1 MPGRASGAEA
11 LPYPPL
17 RRDGA
22 GVKPPDLRRA
32 GRKILQPTLSG
43 NHGLLHSPTP
53 GTSSMRIR
61 LSMRQSLFI
70 GRFRLSP
77 IHGLTTRCTV
87 ARHSP
92 KPGASM
98 PTYETAAC
106 PFRRLAPHSAAA
118 PGKKFSVW
126 AKSRPK
132 RYCILKIFCY
142 NKNRYPH
149 WVWVSIRLASP
160 LPSASRA
167 HRSQQGPV
175 SALVPLVRILRDTGR
190 LSKTMTAAE
199 PPARCGHSPPF
210 GHMTAAEHR
219 PFTQAAWY
227 HLLHGC

>member
-1 MPGRASGAEA
+1 MDE
-11 LPYPPL
+11 
-17 RRDGA
+17 A
-22 GVKPPDLRRA
+22 GVKPPDLQKA
-32 GRKILQPTLSG
+32 GRRKILQPTISG
-43 NHGLLHSPTP
+43 NRRAAPLPHAWGFLHADPPFHAPTALHRQVP
-53 GTSSMRIR
+53 PFPDPR
-61 LSMRQSLFI
+61 LDHPMSQRSTW
-70 GRFRLSP
+70 P
-77 IHGLTTRCTV
+77 ETRAW
-87 ARHSP
+87 AR
-92 KPGASM
+92 
-98 PTYETAAC
+98 PTYTTAAC
-106 PFRRLAPHSAAA
+106 PFWRFDPHCTAA
-118 PGKKFSVW
+118 PGKKSSVW
-126 AKSRPK
+126 VKNRPK

-142 NKNRYPH
+142 NKNIYPH
-149 WVWVSIRLASP
+149 GVWVSIRLASP